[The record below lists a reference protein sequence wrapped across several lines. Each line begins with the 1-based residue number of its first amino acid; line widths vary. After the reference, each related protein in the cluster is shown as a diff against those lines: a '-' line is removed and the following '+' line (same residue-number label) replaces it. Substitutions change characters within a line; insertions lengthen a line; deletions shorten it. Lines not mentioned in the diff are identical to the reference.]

1 MAVILLASPALAGH
15 DSRLQPLRSQGE
27 LLAREIYDATRWTV
41 RVPYELA
48 YPYLVRFKLD
58 PYLDG
63 LPLDDDVRRRVKA
76 HVGSREFVD
85 EVVPFL
91 IAVQETYS
99 PRPNIEGFDAH
110 LRRHF
115 AAGAVPGIEHSM
127 FHWRTPEE
135 KNGGAPALDATL
147 AARLVTLYDALY
159 LRDGNGGAFES
170 RLSCG
175 APATDGKFL
184 QTVERI
190 RPLVRELFED
200 LARRFAGQPEISQ
213 AAAGVARD
221 PDKLE
226 AVTVTIIDV
235 TNYEVCKHYRVFAT
249 RVFREQQL
257 RDWML
262 VQLERPGGGDLWA
275 ALEYAN
281 DKRPYA
287 VHVVVDGLQG
297 HLVEALARGD
307 AGDPFVRAIAAE
319 QAGAEKVRPP
329 TQPSRP
335 GPPQSTL
342 FLEYLAEHGYHD
354 PSYLPFF
361 RRLRGESGIARVGVS
376 TTPTISVRN
385 VPIALTGAPVAGEG
399 ATGLPNFHYVDRAFT
414 LAGVEQGRAYYFYG
428 NDAAL
433 LDSLTRASGMRTIVE
448 RLPWLSSFNCGSQYD
463 AGAHFTVDGFV
474 NLGVGEKK
482 RDFGEVLCLPELERR
497 AANEAELRALRQRL
511 LGMREILAAQPSWYE
526 WYDNMGRL
534 SERELAKKL
543 IGRIAALEQET
554 LPEYLVYY
562 NPWPDHF
569 AHFKGPF
576 SDEIISP
583 SGELNRLDF
592 WLGRVAAVYE
602 NAGVGDR
609 TLFAMA
615 GDHGL
620 TPVFHMLNPEV
631 EVFEPMRRRGL
642 EVRVLKISSD
652 EGEGPKLT
660 NRLHPPSV
668 RGYDVVVASTA
679 GGNYMMDFFV
689 DQGGQ
694 WDRQPLASDLRSL
707 RLVSGQG
714 PVNVVDEIYA
724 SLHESLDYMAL
735 RETRCGIAGGT
746 VHLVGER
753 AGERAEAW
761 IERRGERVYYR
772 YRGADLLETDVP
784 SRYET
789 LSGAQRAEQR
799 SLHARC
805 VHAARLDDEST
816 WCDEAEWRRLT
827 SYGNRPDSVVQLA
840 HLYDLDIAGT
850 VNLFP
855 RQGIGYNTIVP
866 GRHAGESFH
875 EKDAFAGIWGTPVAK
890 RHERLRTAVNGSVP
904 MAVYEYLTGSAA
916 RQGEDGWGYPSLGA
930 GD

>member
-1 MAVILLASPALAGH
+1 MAIFLLLASPAVGN

-27 LLAREIYDATRWTV
+27 LLAREIYDVTRWTL
-41 RVPYELA
+41 RVPYDLA

-58 PYLDG
+58 PYIDS
-63 LPLDDDVRRRVKA
+63 LPLDDAVRGRVKA
-76 HVGSREFVD
+76 HVNSREFVD
-85 EVVPFL
+85 EVIPFL

-99 PRPNIEGFDAH
+99 PRPGVDGFDAH
-110 LRRHF
+110 LRRHY
-115 AAGAVPGIEHSM
+115 AASASVPGIEHSM
-127 FHWRTPEE
+127 FQWQASED
-135 KNGGAPALDATL
+135 KGAAPALDKTL

-159 LRDGNGGAFES
+159 LRDANGGGFGD

-184 QTVERI
+184 QTVERA

-200 LARRFAGQPEISQ
+200 LAHRFEDQPEISK

-226 AVTVTIIDV
+226 AVTVSIIDV

-262 VQLERPGGGDLWA
+262 VQLERPGGGDLWK
-275 ALEYAN
+275 ALEFAN
-281 DKRPYA
+281 ERRPYA

-307 AGDPFVRAIAAE
+307 AADPFVQAIAAE
-319 QAGAEKVRPP
+319 QARADKVRPP
-329 TQPSRP
+329 TQASRP
-335 GPPQSTL
+335 GPAQSTL
-342 FLEYLAEHGYHD
+342 FLDHLARHGYHD
-354 PSYLPFF
+354 ANYLPFF
-361 RRLRGESGIARVGVS
+361 RRLRGENGIARVGVS

-385 VPIALTGAPVAGEG
+385 VPIALTGAPVAGKG
-399 ATGLPNFHYVDRAFT
+399 STGLPNFHYVERDFS
-414 LAGVEQGRAYYFYG
+414 LDGVEQGRAYYFYG
-428 NDAAL
+428 NDAVL
-433 LDSLTRASGMRTIVE
+433 LDSLTHQSGMRTIVE

-463 AGAHFTVDGFV
+463 DGAHFTVDGFV
-474 NLGVGEKK
+474 NLGIGEKK
-482 RDFGEVLCLPELERR
+482 RDFGEFLCLPELERR
-497 AANEAELRALRQRL
+497 AANEAELRALRQHL
-511 LGMREILAAQPSWYE
+511 LGMREVLTDQPSWYE
-526 WYDNMGRL
+526 WYDNIGRL
-534 SERELAKKL
+534 SEKELAKK
-543 IGRIAALEQET
+543 RIARIAELEQET

-592 WLGRVAAVYE
+592 WLGRVAAIYE
-602 NAGVGDR
+602 NAGVADR

-642 EVRVLKISSD
+642 DVRVLKISSD

-660 NRLHPPSV
+660 NRLRPPSV
-668 RGYDVVVASTA
+668 KGYDVVVASTA

-689 DQGGQ
+689 DQGAQ
-694 WDRQPLASDLRSL
+694 WARQPLAADLQAL

-714 PVNVVDEIYA
+714 PVNVIDEIYG
-724 SLHESLDYMAL
+724 SLHESLDYL
-735 RETRCGIAGGT
+735 VVRETPCGVEGGT

-753 AGERAEAW
+753 GGQRAEGW
-761 IERRGERVYYR
+761 IERRGQRVFYR
-772 YRGADLLETDVP
+772 YRGADLLETDAP

-789 LSGAQRAEQR
+789 LSAEQRAEQR
-799 SLHARC
+799 TLHARC
-805 VHAARLDDEST
+805 VHAARADDEAT
-816 WCDEAEWRRLT
+816 WCSEAAWRRLT
-827 SYGNRPDSVVQLA
+827 SYSNRPDSVVQLA

-855 RQGIGYNTIVP
+855 RQGLGYNTIVP

-875 EKDAFAGIWGTPVAK
+875 EKDAFAGIWGAPAAK
-890 RHERLRTAVNGSVP
+890 RPERLRSAVNGSVP
-904 MAVYEYLTGSAA
+904 MAVYEYLTGTTV